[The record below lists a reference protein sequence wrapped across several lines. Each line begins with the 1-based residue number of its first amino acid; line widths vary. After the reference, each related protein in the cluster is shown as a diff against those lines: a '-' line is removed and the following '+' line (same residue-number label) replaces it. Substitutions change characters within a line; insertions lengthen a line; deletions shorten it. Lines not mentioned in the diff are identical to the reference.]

1 MADSPLFV
9 KTYDLIKYLL
19 PTTEKFPRSQRFVL
33 ARRIQDTALG
43 FQGYLLEARKV
54 DPITRREVLRRADVE
69 LEKLR
74 LSLRLSM
81 ELEYLKFP
89 QYQHAS
95 AMVVEVGRM
104 LGAWRK
110 ATEQQGGQTVPAGE
124 SAVLWGRGA
133 GGARG
138 LVEQ

>member
-19 PTTEKFPRSQRFVL
+19 PATEKFPRSQRFVL
-33 ARRIQDTALG
+33 ARRIQDAALD
-43 FQGYLLEARKV
+43 FQGSLLEARKAGP
-54 DPITRREVLRRADVE
+54 DRRGDVLQRADVE

-74 LSLRLSM
+74 MALRLSM